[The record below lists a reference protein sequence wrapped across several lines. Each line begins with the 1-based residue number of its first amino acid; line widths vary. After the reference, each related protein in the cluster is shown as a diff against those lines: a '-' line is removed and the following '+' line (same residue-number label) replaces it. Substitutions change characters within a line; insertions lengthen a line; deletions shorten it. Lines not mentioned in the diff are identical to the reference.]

1 MYYFEQLLYEAAAPQ
16 IPSPQIPSPK
26 PVSYVQPKQQQA
38 IKAQAAAQ
46 QAQVQQAPPV
56 VQTKA
61 QVQPQQTQKQVQQ
74 APQDYSEEDLANFE
88 NEEGVDEQEDSS
100 AAGLVP
106 IKRYYLIQ
114 QLFALNDKLNELRIK
129 NDVLNLVIT
138 FIDSFSYQSLLSLS
152 NKLVEDIYLQVKG
165 STEGATDA
173 QQ

>member
-16 IPSPQIPSPK
+16 IPSPK
-26 PVSYVQPKQQQA
+26 PVSYVQPRQQQA

-46 QAQVQQAPPV
+46 QAQVAQAPPIT
-56 VQTKA
+56 QTKA
-61 QVQPQQTQKQVQQ
+61 QTQQVQQLPQKQVQQ

>member
-16 IPSPQIPSPK
+16 IPSPK
-26 PVSYVQPKQQQA
+26 PVSYVQPRQQQA

-46 QAQVQQAPPV
+46 QAQMQQAPPG

-61 QVQPQQTQKQVQQ
+61 QVQQAQPQQPQKQVQQ

-88 NEEGVDEQEDSS
+88 SEEGVDEQEDSS